1 MSTTPVQI
9 IGGGIGGL
17 ALAAALARV
26 GLPCHVHERAPALG
40 EVGAGLAL
48 WPNAMR
54 ALDALG
60 LGDEARARCVPL
72 RSALLASYRGRV
84 LQRLAL
90 DALGPAGDAGS
101 HVIHRADLHALL
113 AGAVPPE
120 AVTTGRACTGVYL
133 RIAAGVAHFADGS
146 RAAGAVI
153 VGADGIHSVVREE
166 LWPGTALRYS
176 GQTCYRGV
184 ARLPA
189 GYPPGVEPHQIV
201 EVHGPGLRCGICPID
216 EGRVYWWAALNA
228 PAGGVEAPAAR
239 GEVLLRAFDGWPFG
253 LPALIAATSPAD
265 ILRNDLVDRA
275 PLAAWS
281 RGPAT
286 LLGDAAHPMLPN
298 LGQGACTALEDAV
311 VLARCLALHGDDVPA
326 AFAAYEAERR
336 PRTRRLVRD
345 SWRMGRPVRWSH
357 PLAVRLRELALRGVP
372 GALARSALA
381 RQLGYDPGS
390 LPAAATRD
398 LPRRGSARI

>member
-1 MSTTPVQI
+1 MSTTPVQV

-17 ALAAALARV
+17 ALAAALGRV
-26 GLPCHVHERAPALG
+26 GLPCQVHERAPALG

-60 LGDEARARCVPL
+60 LGDRVRERCVPL
-72 RSALLASYRGRV
+72 RRALLASYRGRV

-90 DALGPAGDAGS
+90 DALGPAGAAGTYVS
-101 HVIHRADLHALL
+101 HRAELHALL
-113 AGAVPPE
+113 AAAVPPGT
-120 AVTTGRACTGVYL
+120 VTTGRECTGVYL
-133 RIAAGVAHFADGS
+133 RTAAGIAHFADGS
-146 RAAGAVI
+146 RVAAAVI

-166 LWPGTALRYS
+166 LWPGTTLRYS

-189 GYPPGVEPHQIV
+189 GYPAGVDPHEIV
-201 EVHGPGLRCGICPID
+201 EVHGPGQRCGVCPID
-216 EGRVYWWAALNA
+216 GERVYWWAALNA
-228 PAGGVEAPAAR
+228 PAGVVEETAAR
-239 GEVLLRAFDGWPFG
+239 GDVLQRSFAGWPFG
-253 LPALIAATSPAD
+253 LPALVAATPPAE

-311 VLARCLALHGDDVPA
+311 VLARCLAAAPGDAGA
-326 AFAAYEAERR
+326 AVAAYEAERR
-336 PRTRRLVRD
+336 PRTRWLVRD
-345 SWRMGRPVRWSH
+345 AWRMGGPVRWSH
-357 PLAVRLRELALRGVP
+357 PVAVRLRELALRGLP
-372 GALARSALA
+372 GALARSALT
-381 RQLGYDPGS
+381 RQLGYDAGS
-390 LPAAATRD
+390 LPAAETRD
-398 LPRRGSARI
+398 LP